1 MRRSGGAW
9 AGASMRALRSRPQ
22 TPWLG
27 SFVGSGGGGV
37 AGMQLG
43 ETGGGGGLGKK
54 TLGAWQAVNDRSMHN
69 HQIVLSPPRI
79 AGHKLR
85 T

>member
-1 MRRSGGAW
+1 
-9 AGASMRALRSRPQ
+9 MRALRSRPQ

-27 SFVGSGGGGV
+27 SFVGVGGGV

-43 ETGGGGGLGKK
+43 TSGGGGPGKK

-79 AGHKLR
+79 AGHELR